1 MNIVMN
7 KLLPIVI
14 LLLSITI
21 ETKGQSKIDSLMKI
35 QNKLRSQNSL
45 INDSITSLVRQ
56 RKLIDANTGFSNYYI
71 NEPKIDSL
79 TKIQS
84 KLISQISILNDSIAS
99 IERQKEAIKS
109 IEYKKQFNA
118 LVGIKVTIRK
128 DKVLKKSPD
137 VLSDDV
143 GNVRAGQIVVIKD
156 YSYGYCGV
164 CSDSVCGYINEMW
177 IEKDSIFKS
186 YLKFQDE
193 EIERKKNLHIKELSE
208 LEENRKLYEEKLK
221 LDEEKRK
228 LEIKKQYGNRVYND
242 ILLGKYWIGMT
253 SEMARMSL
261 GSPEKI
267 NRTVNQWGVSEQWI
281 YPNDLYLY
289 FDDYILTTYQEH

>member
-1 MNIVMN
+1 MN
-7 KLLPIVI
+7 KLIPIFI
-14 LLLSITI
+14 LLLSFTN
-21 ETKGQSKIDSLMKI
+21 EAKGQSKIDSLTKI
-35 QNKLRSQNSL
+35 QSKLRSQNSL

-79 TKIQS
+79 IKIQS
-84 KLISQISILNDSIAS
+84 KLNNQISMNRDSIGL
-99 IERQKEAIKS
+99 IEKQKELIKS
-109 IEYKKQFNA
+109 IEYKEQVRAFDD
-118 LVGIKVTIRK
+118 IKVTIRK

-143 GNVRAGQIVVIKD
+143 GNVRAGEIVVIKD
-156 YSYGYCGV
+156 YSYGYCGI
-164 CSDSVCGYINEMW
+164 CTDSFCGYINEMW
-177 IEKDSIFKS
+177 IEKDSAFKS
-186 YLKFQDE
+186 YLKFQE
-193 EIERKKNLHIKELSE
+193 VETERKKNLHVKELSE
-208 LEENRKLYEEKLK
+208 LEENRKLFEEKLK

-242 ILLGKYWIGMT
+242 VLLGKYWIGMT

-267 NRTVNQWGVSEQWI
+267 NRTVNQWGVSEQWV